1 MEGSHRETV
10 KSAINRKQDEP
21 FGSIIVARTILG
33 RKATTKERQD
43 EGIADLSSLRAFL
56 YKGGIEKSRDSES
69 LTWLYLLV
77 SKTKTQNRNTRR
89 ERIYHPRTT
98 RFLRRWILSQKIKG

>member
-10 KSAINRKQDEP
+10 KSAINRKQDES

-43 EGIADLSSLRAFL
+43 EGIAGLSSLRAFL
-56 YKGGIEKSRDSES
+56 YKGGIEKS
-69 LTWLYLLV
+69 
-77 SKTKTQNRNTRR
+77 
-89 ERIYHPRTT
+89 
-98 RFLRRWILSQKIKG
+98 

>member
-43 EGIADLSSLRAFL
+43 EGIADLSSLKAFL
-56 YKGGIEKSRDSES
+56 YKGRIEKSRDSES
-69 LTWLYLLV
+69 LTCIYWYQRRRRKIVILV
-77 SKTKTQNRNTRR
+77 AK
-89 ERIYHPRTT
+89 EFI
-98 RFLRRWILSQKIKG
+98 ILEQRDF

>member
-10 KSAINRKQDEP
+10 KSAINRKQDES

-43 EGIADLSSLRAFL
+43 EGIAGLSSLRAFL

-89 ERIYHPRTT
+89 ERIYHPRAT
-98 RFLRRWILSQKIKG
+98 RFLRRWILSQEIKG